1 MCNVVIARDTCVAGY
16 NGQVYHLQRGQ
27 AWDANDPLVKAR
39 PELFT
44 EDDRYINRTVPVEQ
58 TRKRVERAT
67 RRPGER
73 RA

>member
-1 MCNVVIARDTCVAGY
+1 MSKVVVARDTCVAGY
-16 NGQVYHLQRGQ
+16 NGRIFRLYRGQ
-27 AWDANDPLVKAR
+27 AWAADDPFVKAR

-44 EDDRYINRTVPVEQ
+44 EDDRYIHRSEPAPAS
-58 TRKRVERAT
+58 KRVERAT